1 MAAVVPLAGA
11 LCDAIENGLE
21 MWMLLNRPTDDL
33 ARLAATIS
41 NAKYVALVVGTALL
55 MRGSAGGAGA
65 AAQAAATVG
74 RRSNR
79 APKARLDRES
89 SMLQVLRG
97 SPGESSA
104 RKIV

>member
-55 MRGSAGGAGA
+55 IGAVLAVLDQRRKRRGAGRA
-65 AAQAAATVG
+65 A
-74 RRSNR
+74 
-79 APKARLDRES
+79 L
-89 SMLQVLRG
+89 
-97 SPGESSA
+97 
-104 RKIV
+104 